1 MSFETAAL
9 GLTVLILLST
19 YASAESGYIAGID
32 IGAEY
37 EARVRAGIE
46 HNRKS
51 SARIEVVDAK
61 NRKVV
66 GAKVSVKQTSHDF
79 LFGCAFPLW
88 HEPPKRLG
96 KDGWDNWNRY
106 FTRLFNYTTSENSLK
121 WGPIEPQEGV
131 FRWEPVDFMISW
143 CRERNIKIKGHNLI
157 WGLPK
162 HGFPEWLE
170 KYSPEEIA
178 VRARDHIRT
187 LMSRCREDIRIWD
200 VVNEPIHLYWF
211 EEHWSPDYVL
221 DSYKWARECDPDAV
235 LVINEYAGFRG
246 DADKFVPFVKN
257 LLRKGAPID
266 AIGEQAHDPPYWYS
280 PKEIFDT
287 LDKMASTGLP
297 IHLTELTYPSNGAE
311 ITGGFVKG
319 KWDEEKQA
327 EFYRYFVTLCFSHPK
342 VEAITL
348 WAMWDGSSW
357 LKNGGI
363 IREDWTPKPAYYALD
378 DLINNKWKT
387 NFESYTDT
395 NGEVR
400 FRGFYGD
407 YEVTVTTASGK
418 TMKMTM
424 HVAKDSNNVLRIE
437 MPRY

>member
-170 KYSPEEIA
+170 KYSPDEIA
-178 VRARDHIRT
+178 IRARDHIRT
-187 LMSRCREDIRIWD
+187 LMSRC
-200 VVNEPIHLYWF
+200 
-211 EEHWSPDYVL
+211 
-221 DSYKWARECDPDAV
+221 
-235 LVINEYAGFRG
+235 
-246 DADKFVPFVKN
+246 
-257 LLRKGAPID
+257 
-266 AIGEQAHDPPYWYS
+266 
-280 PKEIFDT
+280 
-287 LDKMASTGLP
+287 
-297 IHLTELTYPSNGAE
+297 
-311 ITGGFVKG
+311 
-319 KWDEEKQA
+319 
-327 EFYRYFVTLCFSHPK
+327 
-342 VEAITL
+342 
-348 WAMWDGSSW
+348 
-357 LKNGGI
+357 
-363 IREDWTPKPAYYALD
+363 REDWTPKPAYYALD